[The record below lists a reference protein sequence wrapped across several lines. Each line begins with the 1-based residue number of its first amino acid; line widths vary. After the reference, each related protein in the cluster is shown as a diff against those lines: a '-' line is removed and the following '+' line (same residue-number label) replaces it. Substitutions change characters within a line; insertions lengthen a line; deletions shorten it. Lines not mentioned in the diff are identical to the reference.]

1 MQKFENF
8 QVPQWNITLKLLIWS
23 IMIEQFVK
31 YHNDNTT
38 MHIEPYFLTL
48 FQHKHVTTSPSSNF
62 KQWNIFVE

>member
-38 MHIEPYFLTL
+38 MHIEPYF
-48 FQHKHVTTSPSSNF
+48 FDAISTSPSSNF